1 MLNAPARKK
10 RGKNLKNPRLAKHNW
25 LYSIADVMAL
35 YGVDERTI
43 YNWRKQ
49 GLQVANANQTLFWG
63 DDLNAFHKMRR
74 EKRKSGDC
82 PWNEANCPC
91 GNRHSLV
98 DEPFW
103 IESHSNGRHSVGLRC
118 PEKPPGLAW
127 KPIKDADLPLV
138 KALLASKNPSDKE
151 D

>member
-1 MLNAPARKK
+1 MNAPAPRKH
-10 RGKNLKNPRLAKHNW
+10 RKNLKNPRLAKANRQ
-25 LYSIADVMAL
+25 YTVADVIDL
-35 YGVDERTI
+35 YDLKSDRPVKTWVK
-43 YNWRKQ
+43 N
-49 GLQVANANQTLFWG
+49 GLKVVRSREMRFWG

-74 EKRKSGDC
+74 EKGKSGNC

-91 GNRHSLV
+91 GTRHSLV
-98 DEPFW
+98 DEQFW
-103 IESHSNGRHSVGLRC
+103 RESYPNGRHSVVLRC

-138 KALLASKNPSDKE
+138 KALLASKNPSDRE